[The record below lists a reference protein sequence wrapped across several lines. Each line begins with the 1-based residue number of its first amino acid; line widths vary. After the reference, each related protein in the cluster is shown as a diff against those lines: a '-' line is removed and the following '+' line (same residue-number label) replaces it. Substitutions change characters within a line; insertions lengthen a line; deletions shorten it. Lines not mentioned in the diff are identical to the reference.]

1 VYYDLEEPIHRRPV
15 WPWIAALLFVIG
27 AGIGGWFL
35 YHQISN
41 KLSSSTPI
49 AVSNYVNETEQL
61 ATQNIQADGF
71 NPVVKHHSS
80 LTAPNN
86 FVYQQD
92 PPAGHRQAKG
102 NDVTILVST
111 GKPKV
116 AVPTLKGLK
125 SEDAINALKAV
136 HLVPDVHEVQS
147 TTPADVVTASDP
159 KVGTNVVSGTKV
171 RINVSKGPTPV
182 TVPGVVGKTIS
193 DATATLNQAGFK
205 VNPTYVDSDQPQNTV
220 VNQTPGQNAH
230 AAKGSTVA
238 LTISNGPKTV
248 AVPDV
253 RTLDEG
259 TAASTLQGQSFKVKF
274 TYTTVTDPNQ
284 DQIVLDQSPEGGQ
297 QAKPG
302 SVVTLVV
309 GRCPSGGCPATTTAT
324 TATTTTTP

>member
-1 VYYDLEEPIHRRPV
+1 
-15 WPWIAALLFVIG
+15 
-27 AGIGGWFL
+27 
-35 YHQISN
+35 
-41 KLSSSTPI
+41 
-49 AVSNYVNETEQL
+49 
-61 ATQNIQADGF
+61 
-71 NPVVKHHSS
+71 
-80 LTAPNN
+80 
-86 FVYQQD
+86 
-92 PPAGHRQAKG
+92 
-102 NDVTILVST
+102 
-111 GKPKV
+111 
-116 AVPTLKGLK
+116 
-125 SEDAINALKAV
+125 
-136 HLVPDVHEVQS
+136 VHEVQS

-159 KVGTNVVSGTKV
+159 KVGANVVSGTKV

-182 TVPGVVGKTIS
+182 SVPGVVGKTIS

-309 GRCPSGGCPATTTAT
+309 GRCPSGGCPATTT
-324 TATTTTTP
+324 TATTTPTTTTP